1 MEAPFL
7 TVRSVAR
14 WYGPIR
20 ALTHADL
27 TLVPGEIHGLV
38 GENGAG
44 KSTLVRV
51 IAGIEDPDS
60 GSIDRTHPDEPRPV
74 RLAVVPQYPRLAEQL
89 PVWQNLIVGNEP
101 RWGPFLAGRRGLAEI
116 EEIAQRYDIALD
128 LTKPAGE
135 LGATE
140 IRLAALLAALAHHPE
155 VLILDEPTVGLTVT
169 DQSAI
174 LNTLRRFRDD
184 NHSVLYISHDL
195 TEVCTIADRV
205 TPLMHGETGKALPA
219 PVSPEELATILFG
232 DIAPAAKNSRGGAD
246 DEECA
251 AAEDFPEATPE
262 ATRQATPEATPQAT
276 REARS
281 EASPGASSDAP
292 AEPSWATSPELSRPT
307 DTPATADA
315 VLRCDHAVIHN
326 TSTARHLG
334 PLTIEVAAG
343 KITAITGVRESGLDL
358 IEQYL
363 SGEATLEAG
372 TVRVEGR
379 RLNSRVDPARLR
391 RRNVAFIPSDRFDSA
406 AALSGSVEENAI
418 LQERATV
425 HPRGFRTS
433 HRAHGITTRLL
444 DTFGI
449 HVSQVQP
456 LWALSGGTIQKLI
469 LARELDR
476 QPTLCII
483 AEPTAGL
490 DLQSQIS
497 LKELLTDLAARGSAV
512 IVLSSSIRASQL
524 LADVIYVLHDG
535 ALAGTFTPDQEQ
547 EIARAFAGIARE
559 ADAPVSAEGGCL

>member
-1 MEAPFL
+1 MEAAFL
-7 TVRSVAR
+7 TVSSVAR

-20 ALTHADL
+20 ALSNANV
-27 TLVPGEIHGLV
+27 TLIPGEIHGLV

-51 IAGIEDPDS
+51 IAGIEDADA
-60 GSIDRTHPDEPRPV
+60 GVVVRTHPTENRPV
-74 RLAVVPQYPRLAEQL
+74 RLAIVPQYPRLAEHL
-89 PVWQNLIVGNEP
+89 PVWQNLIIGNEP
-101 RWGPFLAGRRGLAEI
+101 RWGPFLASRRGLAEI

-140 IRLAALLAALAHHPE
+140 IRLAALLAALSQRPE
-155 VLILDEPTVGLTVT
+155 ILILDEPTVGLTIT

-174 LNTLRRFRDD
+174 LNTLRRFRDED
-184 NHSVLYISHDL
+184 HSVLYISHDL
-195 TEVCTIADRV
+195 TEVCSISDRV
-205 TPLMHGETGKALPA
+205 TPLIQGETRPPRAA

-232 DIAPAAKNSRGGAD
+232 DILPASVGAPPDGEGACDERLKDPPTTDAADPISQRAHG
-246 DEECA
+246 EH
-251 AAEDFPEATPE
+251 
-262 ATRQATPEATPQAT
+262 R
-276 REARS
+276 R
-281 EASPGASSDAP
+281 
-292 AEPSWATSPELSRPT
+292 
-307 DTPATADA
+307 A

-326 TSTARHLG
+326 PRTARHLG
-334 PLTIEVAAG
+334 PLSIDVAAG
-343 KITAITGVRESGLDL
+343 EITAITGVRESGLDL

-363 SGEATLEAG
+363 TGEATLESG
-372 TVRVEGR
+372 TIRVEER
-379 RLNSRVDPARLR
+379 RLNPRVDPARLR
-391 RRNVAFIPSDRFDSA
+391 RRNVAFVPSDRFDSA

-433 HRAHGITTRLL
+433 HRARGITTRLL

-469 LARELDR
+469 LARELYR
-476 QPTLCII
+476 HPSVCII

-490 DLQSQIS
+490 DLQSQRS
-497 LKELLTDLAARGSAV
+497 LKEILTDLAAEGSAV

-524 LADVIYVLHDG
+524 LAETIYVLHDG
-535 ALAGTFTPDQEQ
+535 SLAGMFTSGQDQ
-547 EIARAFAGIARE
+547 EIARAFAGITSVE
-559 ADAPVSAEGGCL
+559 DGCR

>member
-7 TVRSVAR
+7 TLSSVAR

-51 IAGIEDPDS
+51 IAGIEDPD
-60 GSIDRTHPDEPRPV
+60 GGTIDRTHPDEQRPV
-74 RLAVVPQYPRLAEQL
+74 RLAVVPQYPRLAELL

-101 RWGPFLAGRRGLAEI
+101 RWGPFLAGRRGLSEI

-140 IRLAALLAALAHHPE
+140 IRLAALLAALAHRPE

-205 TPLMHGETGKALPA
+205 TPLMHGETGTALPA
-219 PVSPEELATILFG
+219 PVSAEELATILFG
-232 DIAPAAKNSRGGAD
+232 DVAPAARGRNGTSGDAGA
-246 DEECA
+246 ECGA
-251 AAEDFPEATPE
+251 A
-262 ATRQATPEATPQAT
+262 
-276 REARS
+276 
-281 EASPGASSDAP
+281 EASP
-292 AEPSWATSPELSRPT
+292 EPSPPT
-307 DTPATADA
+307 DAAAATEA

-425 HPRGFRTS
+425 HPRGFRTA
-433 HRAHGITTRLL
+433 HRAQGITTRLL

-535 ALAGTFTPDQEQ
+535 ALAGTFEPDQEQ

-559 ADAPVSAEGGCL
+559 ADAPLSAEDGCL

>member
-20 ALTHADL
+20 ALTHATL

-128 LTKPAGE
+128 LTKSAGE

-184 NHSVLYISHDL
+184 NHSVMYISHDL

-205 TPLMHGETGKALPA
+205 TPLMHGETCTALPA

-232 DIAPAAKNSRGGAD
+232 DIAPAARGRNG
-246 DEECA
+246 
-251 AAEDFPEATPE
+251 T
-262 ATRQATPEATPQAT
+262 
-276 REARS
+276 
-281 EASPGASSDAP
+281 SSDAG
-292 AEPSWATSPELSRPT
+292 AECGAAEASSATDAAAASE
-307 DTPATADA
+307 A

-326 TSTARHLG
+326 TATARHLG

-425 HPRGFRTS
+425 HPRGFRTA
-433 HRAHGITTRLL
+433 HRAQGITTRLL

-497 LKELLTDLAARGSAV
+497 LKELLADLAAQGSAV

-524 LADVIYVLHDG
+524 VADVIYVLHDG
-535 ALAGTFTPDQEQ
+535 ALAGTFEPDQEQ
-547 EIARAFAGIARE
+547 EIARAFAGITRE
-559 ADAPVSAEGGCL
+559 ADAPLSGEGGCL

>member
-7 TVRSVAR
+7 TVSSVAR

-20 ALTHADL
+20 ALTRATL

-128 LTKPAGE
+128 LTKSAGE

-195 TEVCTIADRV
+195 TEVCNIADRV
-205 TPLMHGETGKALPA
+205 TPLMHGETGTPLPA

-232 DIAPAAKNSRGGAD
+232 DIAPTANGENGTSGDAGA
-246 DEECA
+246 ECG
-251 AAEDFPEATPE
+251 AAEAS
-262 ATRQATPEATPQAT
+262 
-276 REARS
+276 S
-281 EASPGASSDAP
+281 EASS
-292 AEPSWATSPELSRPT
+292 EPSPPT
-307 DTPATADA
+307 GALATAEA

-326 TSTARHLG
+326 TTTARHLG

-425 HPRGFRTS
+425 HPRGFRTA
-433 HRAHGITTRLL
+433 HRAQGITTRLL

-476 QPTLCII
+476 QPALCII

-524 LADVIYVLHDG
+524 VADVIYVLHDG
-535 ALAGTFTPDQEQ
+535 ALAGTFEPDQEQ

-559 ADAPVSAEGGCL
+559 ADVPPAVEGGCL

>member
-1 MEAPFL
+1 MNSPFL
-7 TVRSVAR
+7 TVSSVAR

-20 ALTHADL
+20 ALSRADL
-27 TLVPGEIHGLV
+27 TLFSGEIHGLV

-51 IAGIEDPDS
+51 IAGIEEPDE
-60 GSIDRTHPDEPRPV
+60 GSVDRTHPVEGRSV
-74 RLAVVPQYPRLAEQL
+74 RLAVVPQYPRLAEHL

-101 RWGPFLAGRRGLAEI
+101 RWGPFLAGRRGLAGI
-116 EEIAQRYDIALD
+116 GEIADRYDIALD
-128 LTKPAGE
+128 LKKPAGE

-140 IRLAALLAALAHHPE
+140 IRLAALLAALAHRPE
-155 VLILDEPTVGLTVT
+155 VLILDEPTVGLTIT
-169 DQSAI
+169 DQAAI

-195 TEVCTIADRV
+195 TEVCNIADRV
-205 TPLMHGETGKALPA
+205 TPLMRGETGTALPA
-219 PVSPEELATILFG
+219 PVSPEKLASIIFG
-232 DIAPAAKNSRGGAD
+232 DIAPAAGSLTACAD
-246 DEECA
+246 ETT
-251 AAEDFPEATPE
+251 EA
-262 ATRQATPEATPQAT
+262 QATPP
-276 REARS
+276 RS
-281 EASPGASSDAP
+281 EQPG
-292 AEPSWATSPELSRPT
+292 
-307 DTPATADA
+307 A
-315 VLRCDHAVIHN
+315 VLRCDQAIIHN
-326 TSTARHLG
+326 SNTARHLG
-334 PLTIEVAAG
+334 PLHIEVSTG
-343 KITAITGVRESGLDL
+343 RITAITGVRESGLDL

-372 TVRVEGR
+372 TIRVEGR

-391 RRNVAFIPSDRFDSA
+391 RRDVAFIPSDRFDSA

-425 HPRGFRTS
+425 HPRGFRTAG
-433 HRAHGITTRLL
+433 RARGITTRLL

-476 QPTLCII
+476 HPTVCII

-490 DLQSQIS
+490 DLQSQLS
-497 LKELLTDLAARGSAV
+497 LKEILSDLAAQGSAV

-524 LADVIYVLHDG
+524 LADTIYVLHDG
-535 ALAGTFTPDQEQ
+535 ALAGTFAPDQEQ
-547 EIARAFAGIARE
+547 EIARAFAGITGPPPSS
-559 ADAPVSAEGGCL
+559 PVAAEGGCL